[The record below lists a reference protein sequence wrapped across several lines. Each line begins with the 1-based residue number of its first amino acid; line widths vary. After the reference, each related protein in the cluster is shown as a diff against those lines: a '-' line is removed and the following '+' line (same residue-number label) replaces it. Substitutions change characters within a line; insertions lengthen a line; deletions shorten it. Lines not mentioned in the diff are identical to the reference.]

1 MENRTAAQPSIP
13 ADPFSPLT
21 KIIAEAITFDDVLL
35 IPQRSDFVP
44 GEADVRTRL
53 TRAIELNIPLIS
65 APMDT
70 VTESAL
76 AIALAQEGGIGFI
89 HKNLPI
95 DVQCREVEKV
105 KRSENGIIFD
115 PVTLA
120 PDASVDRAR
129 QIMREQNISG
139 IPIVNN
145 DKDSELV
152 GILTRRDLKF
162 HEGDGNL
169 PVREMMTKSNLVT
182 ARADTTLEQAEHILN
197 SARVEKLLLVDE
209 SPTGRRRLVG
219 MITMRDIDKTHQF
232 PRACKDA
239 RGRLRVGAAVGVKHF
254 DRVAALIEKGVDVLV
269 VDTAHGHSSNVIDT
283 VRDIKKKFDIQVV
296 AGNIATAEG
305 AKDLI
310 DAGADAIKVGIGPGC
325 FAAGTRVLMA
335 DATYRNIENVQ
346 PGDRVINMHG
356 RPVTVLKAWCTG
368 VRDVIA
374 LRHTASTRTT
384 FVTPD
389 HRYFVGDLN
398 STSALSVASRG
409 FASILEQPTRTGD
422 TKLKWKPI
430 GELDRDVLLLP
441 RQIRFE
447 RPDHFLIDLRD
458 FALRKHKQLDRY
470 NTAIAD
476 SYELGYVF
484 GTFLGDGTAFI
495 AKSRNS
501 VIGRVSWAFGP
512 NEQAIA
518 VKLAQCLRHV
528 SGVNPSI
535 APTAKVIHI
544 HFYSLQWARLLKQF
558 GSRDLKHLPSP
569 YFAANPEYRR
579 GLLDG
584 LLDSDG
590 HITTDGRLS
599 FRNTSRQLVELFN
612 VLCHEIHGSF
622 PACATEAASVG
633 GLKNARLEN
642 CRPSMR
648 SRLDAHHACR
658 HTADHQVL
666 KRLKAESTGLAV
678 PVYDIEVDC
687 PTHSFIADNAIV
699 HNSICTTR
707 IVSGVGVPQITA
719 IFNAI
724 KAAAPAGV
732 PIIADG
738 GIRHSG
744 DITKA
749 IAAGAHCVMM
759 GSLFAGLDE
768 SPGELVIRRGKRF
781 KSYRGMGSTGAM
793 IQGSAD
799 RYGQAKVKESSKLVP
814 EGVEGL
820 VHYRGPLGDF
830 VYQMVGGLRAGM
842 GYCGART
849 IDELRHKARFVKVTA
864 ASMIESHP
872 HDIQITREAPNYY
885 TAESDNEM

>member
-1 MENRTAAQPSIP
+1 MENRTDSVISHSP
-13 ADPFSPLT
+13 ANPFDPAT

-44 GEADVRTRL
+44 GDADVRTRL
-53 TRAIELNIPLIS
+53 TRSIELNIPLLS

-115 PVTLA
+115 PVTLT
-120 PDASVDRAR
+120 PDASVDHAR

-139 IPIVNN
+139 IPIVR
-145 DKDSELV
+145 SESEPELV

-162 HEGDGNL
+162 HEGDGGI
-169 PVREMMTKSNLVT
+169 PVREMMTKSDLVT
-182 ARADTTLEQAEHILN
+182 GPAQTTLEQAEHILN
-197 SARVEKLLLVDE
+197 SARVEKLLLVDD
-209 SPTGRRRLVG
+209 RKRLVG

-239 RGRLRVGAAVGVKHF
+239 RGRLRVGAAVGVKQF
-254 DRVAALIEKGVDVLV
+254 DRVAALIEKGVDVVV
-269 VDTAHGHSSNVIDT
+269 VDTAHGHSANVIDT
-283 VRDIKKKFDIQVV
+283 VREIKRKFDIQVV

-305 AKDLI
+305 ARDLI
-310 DAGADAIKVGIGPGC
+310 EAGADAVKVGIGPGC

-335 DATYRNIENVQ
+335 DGTYRNIEEIKA
-346 PGDRVINMHG
+346 GDRVINKDG
-356 RPVTVLKAWCTG
+356 RAVNVVKAWCTG
-368 VRDVIA
+368 IREVMAV
-374 LRHTASTRTT
+374 RHTASARRTL
-384 FVTPD
+384 VTPD

-398 STSALSVASRG
+398 TTSAATVSSRG
-409 FASILEQPTRTGD
+409 FAAVLEQATRLGES
-422 TKLKWKPI
+422 KLQWKQV
-430 GELDRDVLLLP
+430 GSLDRDVMLLP
-441 RQIRFE
+441 RHIEFE
-447 RPDHFLIDLRD
+447 RPDHFAIDLRA
-458 FALRKHKQLDRY
+458 FAIRQCKQLDRY
-470 NTAIAD
+470 RTSIVD
-476 SYELGYVF
+476 GYELGYVF
-484 GTFLGDGTAFI
+484 GTFLGDGTSFI

-501 VIGRVSWAFGP
+501 EMGRVSWAFGP
-512 NEQAIA
+512 REQTIA

-528 SGVNPSI
+528 SGVNPVI

-544 HFYSLQWARLLKQF
+544 YFYSLQWARLMAQF
-558 GSRDLKHLPSP
+558 GKRDGKHLPAA
-569 YFAANPEYRR
+569 YFCGNPEYLR

-584 LLDSDG
+584 LVDSDG
-590 HITTDGRLS
+590 HMTKDGRLS
-599 FRNTSRQLVELFN
+599 FRNTSRSLAELFN

-622 PACATEAASVG
+622 PACSEEAGSAG
-633 GLKNARLEN
+633 GLEGVDTAN
-642 CRPSMR
+642 CRPSFR
-648 SRLDAHHACR
+648 SRLDVHHTCR
-658 HTADHQVL
+658 HIDGHQVL
-666 KRLKAESTGLAV
+666 KRLEAQPLGISV

-707 IVSGVGVPQITA
+707 IVSGVGVPQVTA

-749 IAAGAHCVMM
+749 IAAGANCVMM

-799 RYGQAKVKESSKLVP
+799 RYGQGKVKESSKLVP

-849 IDELRHKARFVKVTA
+849 IEELRMKARFVKVTA

-872 HDIQITREAPNYY
+872 HDIQITRESPNYY
-885 TAESDNEM
+885 TAEADHE

>member
-1 MENRTAAQPSIP
+1 MENHPIGH
-13 ADPFSPLT
+13 DPFSPAS
-21 KIIAEAITFDDVLL
+21 KIIGEAITFDDVLL

-44 GEADVRTRL
+44 SDADVRTHL
-53 TRAIELNIPLIS
+53 TRSIELNIPLLS

-76 AIALAQEGGIGFI
+76 AIALAQEGGLGFI

-95 DVQCREVEKV
+95 EVQCREVEKV
-105 KRSENGIIFD
+105 KRSENGIIYD
-115 PVTLA
+115 PVTLR
-120 PDASVDRAR
+120 PDGSIDQAR

-139 IPIVNN
+139 IPIVGEN
-145 DKDSELV
+145 DELV

-162 HEGDGNL
+162 HEGAGDRA
-169 PVREMMTKSNLVT
+169 VRELMTKTNLVT
-182 ARADTTLEQAEHILN
+182 APPTTTLEQAERILN

-209 SPTGRRRLVG
+209 RKRLVG
-219 MITMRDIDKTHQF
+219 MITMRDIDKTHQY

-239 RGRLRVGAAVGVKHF
+239 RGRLRVGAAVGVRQF
-254 DRVAALIEKGVDVLV
+254 DRVAALIEKDVDVVV
-269 VDTAHGHSSNVIDT
+269 VDTAHGHSANVIDT
-283 VRDIKKKFDIQVV
+283 VREIKRKFDIQVV

-310 DAGADAIKVGIGPGC
+310 DAGADAVKVGIGPGC

-335 DATYRNIENVQ
+335 DGTYRNIEDIKA
-346 PGDRVINMHG
+346 GDRVINMHG
-356 RPVTVLKAWCTG
+356 RPVGVVKAWCTG
-368 VRDVIA
+368 VREVMA
-374 LRHTASTRTT
+374 VRHTASARTT

-398 STSALSVASRG
+398 STAAATVSSRG
-409 FASILEQPTRTGD
+409 FANVLSRPARTGD
-422 TKLKWKPI
+422 TKLKWKEI
-430 GELDRDVLLLP
+430 GALGRDVLLIP
-441 RQIRFE
+441 RQIQFE
-447 RPDHFLIDLRD
+447 RPAHFTIDLRD
-458 FALRKHKQLDRY
+458 FAVRKQKQLDRY
-470 NTAIAD
+470 HTALAD

-484 GTFLGDGTAFI
+484 GTFLGDGTALV

-501 VIGRVSWAFGP
+501 ELGRVSWAFGP
-512 NEQAIA
+512 QEEAIA
-518 VKLAQCLRHV
+518 VKLARSLHQV
-528 SGVNPSI
+528 SGVAPVI
-535 APTAKVIHI
+535 APTASVIHI
-544 HFYSLQWARLLKQF
+544 HFYSLQWARLMKQF
-558 GSRDLKHLPSP
+558 GSRDAKHLPLQ
-569 YFAANPEYRR
+569 YFVGNPDYLR
-579 GLLDG
+579 GLFDG

-590 HITTDGRLS
+590 HVTGDGRLA
-599 FRNTSRQLVELFN
+599 FRNTSRHLVELFN
-612 VLCHEIHGSF
+612 VLCHQFHGSF
-622 PACATEAASVG
+622 PACREEPGSAG
-633 GLKNARLEN
+633 GLKGANPAN
-642 CRPSMR
+642 CRPSLC

-666 KRLKAESTGLAV
+666 KRLDAKSTGLAV

-732 PIIADG
+732 PVIADG

-749 IAAGAHCVMM
+749 LAAGAGCVMM

-781 KSYRGMGSTGAM
+781 KSYRGMGSMGAM
-793 IQGSAD
+793 VHGSAD
-799 RYGQAKVKESSKLVP
+799 RYGQGKVKESSKLVP

-830 VYQMVGGLRAGM
+830 VYQMVGGVRAGM
-842 GYCGART
+842 GYCGTKT
-849 IDELRHKARFVKVTA
+849 IEELRTKARFVKVTH

-885 TAESDNEM
+885 TAEHDSE